1 MTTMTKILAI
11 SNSGGPA
18 QAVQTT
24 DSLALSLANFDLSFG
39 SGDFTIGDGTNHL
52 LSIVGGGSPAI
63 SFGHASVNPAFS
75 FLGSGSLTLGG
86 ALIIAGALSGATDI
100 GASGAIT
107 ADSIS
112 VAGAVAGA
120 TLALS
125 SDAAVGGN
133 LTVTGDL
140 VVNGSTTTLNV
151 NNLDVEDQFIRANYT
166 LAAANGVVP
175 VGAAGFAV
183 MRGAVSGSYRDAAAL
198 VWNESQWQWQ
208 FRLNTGADQST
219 LGAFQDVKMAA
230 LTATTGTFSGAVSG
244 VAGTFSGDVSG
255 VAGTFSGDVSGVA
268 GTFSGAVSG
277 TTGTFSSTIS
287 GTTITGTSLVSSGN
301 LQVDG
306 NTILG
311 SDSSDTV
318 AVTGRVTGDIMF
330 SGGADHTIAPVYN
343 PAAANGVTLTVRGG
357 QAGANQ
363 IGGTLLL
370 TGGWQN
376 GGGSEGAVHV
386 GTEHTAAVVIAASDI
401 ATSVL
406 GSLSVAQNLNLSAPA
421 YFADG
426 SYLAL
431 TKQTDAPGGVSN
443 RGNIYTLE
451 VSGKTELF
459 YTDSAGGQV
468 QITSAGSL
476 NSGEIAVPTLQ
487 LVYDSGA
494 SITTDSSGPVSIT
507 HAAASAASR
516 TGLLLNGAFG
526 GMSGRTPVGG
536 SIKIQVNEVDTDS
549 ADGIGMWI
557 DAGTGAAAGLAIT
570 GSFGG
575 PALYVQG
582 QSSLNMLDVDDVAH
596 FKSKTGTSGSPD
608 VQVDGYFKFQTGA
621 SLSSDGLAALSLV
634 TSNGVAGSISATGAA
649 LSLATLSSGTLS
661 VQSAAALVMSAGAA
675 GSTYTVSGGDL
686 ALATQG
692 SGAISLTSA
701 QGMTL
706 ASGAGLALS
715 AGAMGSTYA
724 VSGGNLALS
733 TVTSG
738 DISLTSAQGIS
749 LTSAGASVGW
759 ANTGGSLSLS
769 TVTSGALTVAS
780 AGVLDLVSSGKTTIT
795 SSAAIELSAAG
806 SITTNHN
813 ANAAGAISANYC
825 LALNASG
832 DFVHAVASAQ
842 NALVLGVAT
851 AEISDTASSVGKVAE
866 FGRVTLQIQSG
877 ITPGLGDF
885 LYLSATQAGKVTN
898 VAPTANG
905 TTVYLMGKALMAP
918 SGAGGTVSAALHR
931 QFMYNN

>member
-230 LTATTGTFSGAVSG
+230 LTATTGTFSGA
-244 VAGTFSGDVSG
+244 
-255 VAGTFSGDVSGVA
+255 VSGVA